1 MKDRRTFA
9 VKRDAAFWSP
19 LWLNAPFHPTELAE
33 KTAPPLP
40 VSKYTMSARKRV
52 ALLSLPRVH
61 IAVDGGQGFRDNVNA
76 DSSGT

>member
-1 MKDRRTFA
+1 LQRFTGRLLLTAVDFSISGKKIPDFPISMKDRRTFA

-40 VSKYTMSARKRV
+40 VSKYTMSA
-52 ALLSLPRVH
+52 
-61 IAVDGGQGFRDNVNA
+61 I
-76 DSSGT
+76 

>member
-1 MKDRRTFA
+1 MRDRRTFA

-40 VSKYTMSARKRV
+40 VSKYTKVCAQTRGPT
-52 ALLSLPRVH
+52 L
-61 IAVDGGQGFRDNVNA
+61 GQ
-76 DSSGT
+76 

>member
-40 VSKYTMSARKRV
+40 VSKYTMSA
-52 ALLSLPRVH
+52 
-61 IAVDGGQGFRDNVNA
+61 I
-76 DSSGT
+76 